1 MMSGWKTWAGS
12 IGLALT
18 GLGIIANAVSSGDY
32 SNINEGLVLIAGAVT
47 AVGLGHKIEKMG
59 L

>member
-1 MMSGWKTWAGS
+1 MTGWKTWAGS

-18 GLGIIANAVSSGDY
+18 GLGIIANAVASGDY
-32 SNINEGLVLIAGAVT
+32 SNINQGLVLIAGAVT
-47 AVGLGHKIEKMG
+47 AVGIGHKIEKMG